1 MARVPRIGVLVPS
14 GNPTVEPELYR
25 MAPPSVTLHF
35 ARLASPEGTPGAHAG
50 MEHRLLG
57 YLDAIPTVLPA
68 LAAVQPSVV
77 VLAHTSVSYATT
89 FAKEPALIDRL
100 SKLAGC
106 PAVTASRAILAAF
119 AHLGVRRIALATPY
133 SEAVEALGATYWTA
147 AGLELV
153 AHRRLDG
160 VTNIYDETEAR
171 AYELGRAT
179 DVHAADA
186 LLISGTGLPTAGI
199 IQRLEDEL
207 RKPVVTGQSAALWHA
222 LRVAGVDTSVPGFG
236 ALLAGQ
242 AQPGSEVNVR
252 R

>member
-1 MARVPRIGVLVPS
+1 MAKRIGVLVPA

-25 MAPPSVTLHF
+25 MAPSSVTLHF
-35 ARLASPEGTPGAHAG
+35 ARLESPDGVPGAHVG

-57 YLDAIPTVLPA
+57 YLQSLPSVIPP
-68 LAAVQPSVV
+68 LAAVRPSVI
-77 VLAHTSVSYATT
+77 VLAHTSVSYATG
-89 FAKEPALIDRL
+89 FAEEPTLVERMA
-100 SKLAGC
+100 KLARC

-133 SEAVEALGATYWTA
+133 SEAVEALGATYWKA
-147 AGLELV
+147 AGLEIV

-171 AYELGRAT
+171 AYDLGRQT
-179 DVHAADA
+179 DMTHADA

-207 RKPVVTGQSAALWHA
+207 GKPVVTGQTAALWQA
-222 LRVAGVDTSVPGFG
+222 LQVAGVAAPVSGYGT
-236 ALLAGQ
+236 LL
-242 AQPGSEVNVR
+242 SR
-252 R
+252 